1 MSQGRLILVRHGEST
16 GNIEQRFSSDPHIDL
31 TERGAEQAR
40 TTGRAIRER
49 FAPRQIVASPYHRAR
64 RTAVLIAAELEGA
77 MPITIAEDLR
87 ERSIGD
93 LAGKPYRA
101 MREHADY
108 SVKRYWAWRPP
119 NGESLED
126 VQARAGRILEQLAA
140 AYPGNDTV
148 VVSHGGT
155 MLALCAHVE
164 GGFERPRV
172 AGNCEIVV
180 VEHSPGGGFSLVD
193 AATVGGAAGAEA
205 EETGG

>member
-1 MSQGRLILVRHGEST
+1 MSGGRLILVRHGEST
-16 GNIEQRFSSDPHIDL
+16 GNIEQRFSRDPHIHL
-31 TERGAEQAR
+31 TDRGVEQAR
-40 TTGRAIRER
+40 ETGRAIRAGFR
-49 FAPRQIVASPYHRAR
+49 PLHIVASPYHRAR
-64 RTAVLIAAELEGA
+64 HTAELIAAELGRA
-77 MPITIAEDLR
+77 LPIQIEEDLR

-93 LAGKPYRA
+93 LAGEPYRA

-108 SVKRYWAWRPP
+108 RVERYWAWRPP

-126 VQARAGRILEQLAA
+126 VQARVGRILEDLATA
-140 AYPGNDTV
+140 HPGGDVV

-180 VEHSPGGGFSLVD
+180 VEHSPGAGLRLAGD
-193 AATVGGAAGAEA
+193 APAGKGAGT